1 MQRGSGW
8 PSGGPSRRPRSTL
21 SGRTSTSTAPAR
33 RALSRH
39 EPFSRTLRAIEAP
52 QSAHLLA
59 PTGALDPDELK
70 AAFKKMGHPEF
81 DVMAVM
87 AEIDEDGDGEV
98 DIDEFF
104 EWW

>member
-1 MQRGSGW
+1 
-8 PSGGPSRRPRSTL
+8 
-21 SGRTSTSTAPAR
+21 
-33 RALSRH
+33 
-39 EPFSRTLRAIEAP
+39 
-52 QSAHLLA
+52 
-59 PTGALDPDELK
+59 
-70 AAFKKMGHPEF
+70 MGHPEF